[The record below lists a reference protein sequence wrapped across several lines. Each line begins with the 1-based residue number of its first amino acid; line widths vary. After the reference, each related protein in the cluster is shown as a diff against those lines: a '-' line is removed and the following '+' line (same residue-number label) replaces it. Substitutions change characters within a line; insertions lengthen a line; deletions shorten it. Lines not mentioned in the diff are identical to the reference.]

1 MPQLCAMSHFRNT
14 LKGKIFTVLNLSLC
28 NVPRSFFITVS
39 QSCRGW
45 RRPLEIIQ
53 FNCSAKAGTL
63 QYLEQKSI
71 QMGPEYLQRK
81 RLHSL
86 SGQPVPVPCHSH
98 SKEVL
103 PVFACCPLFH
113 HCTSLK
119 RVCPYR
125 LDSSTPA
132 QDPHSTFSSSGR
144 PVSDLSFFPN
154 TGDASGP

>member
-1 MPQLCAMSHFRNT
+1 MFLDLFLLQYHRAVGVGGGLWRSSSSTAL
-14 LKGKIFTVLNLSLC
+14 LKQVPYSIWNRKASRWVLNISRERDSTASLGSLFQC
-28 NVPRSFFITVS
+28 PVTLTVKKFFLCLYGT
-39 QSCRGW
+39 SC
-45 RRPLEIIQ
+45 
-53 FNCSAKAGTL
+53 
-63 QYLEQKSI
+63 
-71 QMGPEYLQRK
+71 
-81 RLHSL
+81 
-86 SGQPVPVPCHSH
+86 V
-98 SKEVL
+98 